1 MQVSE
6 YFIPP
11 TQFYGPIEPAFTSC
25 QTGSKTDDYIIPYA
39 LGPPSLAIGGCQAR
53 YGSNGECWGTFYSR
67 DVDARDTPWGC
78 INDANNTTSV
88 CRVGASSEP
97 YTSDSKPQTPSSSSS
112 PLQQSPP
119 SLPVLK
125 TLKNYNH
132 QPNMTQ
138 ARSESAAKKAA
149 NAQST
154 NLFVSYDVYDS
165 PYLSRGLQSTSDP
178 AGWLNGIP
186 TYNNLMQRA
195 ESSTLTDPAPWGQCS
210 SYGNYSASPNSS
222 LTSNNRCSGGNCA
235 LGQRA

>member
-1 MQVSE
+1 MQVSTE
-6 YFIPP
+6 FIPP

-78 INDANNTTSV
+78 ISNANNTTSV

-97 YTSDSKPQTPSSSSS
+97 EPAQHSQPSSQPSSQKGQHSSS
-112 PLQQSPP
+112 PA
-119 SLPVLK
+119 VLR

-132 QPNMTQ
+132 QPAMAQ
-138 ARSESAAKKAA
+138 ARAESAQKIA
-149 NAQST
+149 NAQAA
-154 NLFVSYDVYDS
+154 NLFMSYDVYDS
-165 PYLSRGLQSTSDP
+165 PFLKRGLQSTSDP
-178 AGWLNGIP
+178 AGWLNGVP

-195 ESSTLTDPAPWGQCS
+195 ESSTLTDAAPFGVCS
-210 SYGNYSASPNSS
+210 SYGNYSAAPSS
-222 LTSNNRCSGGNCA
+222 TLTSNNRCGGGNCA